1 MAPFPRWMRSHTCT
15 SRCAHAYT
23 HTFPSR
29 RERHVCETDTIET
42 DSLGYHI
49 AGIDRTNK
57 KTDRQTDR
65 EDETEGQ
72 RDRETERRRQRESET
87 TERQRERAQ

>member
-1 MAPFPRWMRSHTCT
+1 MASFPRWMRSHTCT
-15 SRCAHAYT
+15 SRYAHAYT

-49 AGIDRTNK
+49 AGIDRTNR
-57 KTDRQTDR
+57 KTDRQTER
-65 EDETEGQ
+65 MRQ
-72 RDRETERRRQRESET
+72 RDKE
-87 TERQRERAQ
+87 TERQRDRTPESPGREERERETY